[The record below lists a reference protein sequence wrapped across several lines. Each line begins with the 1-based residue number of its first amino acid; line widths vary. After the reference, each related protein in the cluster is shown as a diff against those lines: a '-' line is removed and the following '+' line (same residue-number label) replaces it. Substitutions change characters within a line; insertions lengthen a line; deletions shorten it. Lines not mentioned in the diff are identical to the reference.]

1 MWALCGSGGAG
12 AREAACRAWWSGAT
26 RKVSDPR
33 PAAGWGK
40 GRTRYAQPGGTAA
53 ASGSGGARTAEAGR
67 GRCIR
72 RAPRRFSRGLA
83 ARGAF
88 SAAAAG
94 LCNGDLPSPSAMARP
109 ARPLTRWLAEAPRA
123 DWRRGPT
130 FRTPMPPPV
139 PRFSRGRLSAPLRPR
154 GKLPLLHPRLAGR
167 SAPRHSFV
175 RAFGRLFTARRG
187 VSAVAER
194 GFFRSLSPPCP
205 PPPLPCYPVIKH
217 LSHWALELGSEYLK
231 TAFYALILLSLLLP
245 LICRT
250 PFSTSIQVPFT
261 LLLTVKSALYTRNG
275 AFSYVVN
282 STT

>member
-205 PPPLPCYPVIKH
+205 PPPPP
-217 LSHWALELGSEYLK
+217 
-231 TAFYALILLSLLLP
+231 LLSRHQTSLP
-245 LICRT
+245 LGPGIGVRISEDSFLCT
-250 PFSTSIQVPFT
+250 YFALAPVAFNMQNTVFHLHTSPFHTSTHC
-261 LLLTVKSALYTRNG
+261 
-275 AFSYVVN
+275 
-282 STT
+282 